1 MLYSQLAHKH
11 FLAIWKPLTIAFE
24 NIVAVK
30 KTTAPVRTKA
40 EGILKKLQL
49 YCFLCLVCCCLDYQE
64 LITPVSKMFE
74 EEGLMPYKVKPVI
87 NETILSLYDA
97 IQCDADKDVPTSY
110 IASFKVGDEL
120 TITAEC
126 FNAADA
132 HKLVKDCHVIQVE
145 LLGMKFVQKESYEV
159 AISKNKKVY
168 RSLKGV
174 IDTKYSKFDEPVFQN
189 IKWFDP
195 QTRNQEQQAG
205 QITSF
210 YEHFKK
216 PLDHGNF
223 QLSFCLK
230 EFKKF

>member
-1 MLYSQLAHKH
+1 
-11 FLAIWKPLTIAFE
+11 
-24 NIVAVK
+24 
-30 KTTAPVRTKA
+30 
-40 EGILKKLQL
+40 
-49 YCFLCLVCCCLDYQE
+49 
-64 LITPVSKMFE
+64 
-74 EEGLMPYKVKPVI
+74 MPYKVKPVI

-97 IQCDADKDVPTSY
+97 IPCDADKDVPTSY

-120 TITAEC
+120 TITTEC

-132 HKLVKDCHVIQVE
+132 HKLVKDYHVIQVE
-145 LLGMKFVQKESYEV
+145 LLGIKFVQKESYDV
-159 AISKNKKVY
+159 AISENKKVY
-168 RSLKGV
+168 KSLKGV

-210 YEHFKK
+210 YEHFRE

-223 QLSFCLK
+223 QLSFCS
-230 EFKKF
+230 